1 MVDYSKWDRMDFGDS
16 SDDDSDMVPT
26 QRLTSQDGPTNIRST
41 DELPA
46 PKLAQGERI
55 DVYYGRTDNTTGYKE
70 YSCVVVQTAEHT
82 IEYYD
87 DVYDPRGGCKYKVLY
102 EVPMNRM
109 HFLYEEG
116 EKTPSRGFVPS
127 PLKERVLKYWKF
139 QRGSRCPWM
148 KHRETILFAMSTQR
162 GSAEAAGKIISS
174 PLLGDIIKRSL
185 CMFNEIL

>member
-139 QRGSRCPWM
+139 QRGSRCP
-148 KHRETILFAMSTQR
+148 
-162 GSAEAAGKIISS
+162 
-174 PLLGDIIKRSL
+174 
-185 CMFNEIL
+185 